1 MVIAY
6 QFKWCDT
13 PLAPF
18 IEDLTTSSLQ
28 FVCQFPTK
36 FYHTNTWYKSTANFF
51 PHWSSCF
58 FSKSISCLL
67 YITRHPFWHNSYPTY
82 LMYIWRR
89 VKGAINTGNSA
100 FLSENIRHGNG
111 RYACCSNFLMLVFI
125 STKFNHLAHVYE
137 ILERRKHR
145 ISTRLVLQS
154 SIRPKMNTVE
164 FCGCDNRILH

>member
-1 MVIAY
+1 MVWYSLGTFYRRFNNKQSTIRLPISY
-6 QFKWCDT
+6 QILPHKHLIQKHCEFLSLFK
-13 PLAPF
+13 L
-18 IEDLTTSSLQ
+18 I
-28 FVCQFPTK
+28 
-36 FYHTNTWYKSTANFF
+36 
-51 PHWSSCF
+51 F

-125 STKFNHLAHVYE
+125 STKFNHY
-137 ILERRKHR
+137 
-145 ISTRLVLQS
+145 STRLWDFRKEEAPNQHSLGTTELYKAQNEYS
-154 SIRPKMNTVE
+154 W
-164 FCGCDNRILH
+164 ILWLWQ

>member
-100 FLSENIRHGNG
+100 FLSEKIRHGNG
-111 RYACCSNFLMLVFI
+111 WYACCSNFLMLVFI
-125 STKFNHLAHVYE
+125 STKFNHY
-137 ILERRKHR
+137 
-145 ISTRLVLQS
+145 STRLWDFRKEEAPNQHSLGTTELYKAQNENS
-154 SIRPKMNTVE
+154 W
-164 FCGCDNRILH
+164 ILWLWQ